1 MAQVVKVWIR
11 FNTQELTIGK
21 SWDLTRALHQQDSME
36 PHLIEFFCGSNRI
49 LFYFICRTQTSPVFL
64 NRLKKSEERKKLT
77 VPSFGAM
84 NKNPEFLVSKET
96 KKCRQ
101 FNFKIS

>member
-21 SWDLTRALHQQDSME
+21 SWDLTRQQDSME

-49 LFYFICRTQTSPVFL
+49 LFFL
-64 NRLKKSEERKKLT
+64 FAELKLLRFS
-77 VPSFGAM
+77 
-84 NKNPEFLVSKET
+84 
-96 KKCRQ
+96 
-101 FNFKIS
+101 